1 MKKISIALVSVLA
14 LSLGACKKKE
24 EAPPPAPVEPAPAPA
39 PAEPP
44 KAEPAPAPEPTAQAP
59 AEDKADYVKVF
70 AGHKEPKPTDPVEVG
85 FQKFTVTKST
95 IKDLANLEGSTAE
108 LEIDLTSLKTD
119 APKRDAH
126 LNSPDYL
133 DTAKN
138 PKATVKIENVK
149 KAGDNKYT
157 ADAKVS
163 AHGVEKKFPVAFD
176 VVETTADAVRVKGEQ
191 NFTLADF
198 KLGKEKDEG
207 VAPDLTIKLQ
217 LTLKKS

>member
-24 EAPPPAPVEPAPAPA
+24 AEPAPAPVEPAPAPA

-44 KAEPAPAPEPTAQAP
+44 KAEPAPAPAPEPTAQAP
-59 AEDKADYVKVF
+59 AEDKADYVQVF
-70 AGHKEPKPTDPVEVG
+70 AGHKEPKPTDPVKVNFE
-85 FQKFTVTKST
+85 KFTVTKSS
-95 IKDLANLEGSTAE
+95 IKDHSNLEGSTAE

-133 DTAKN
+133 DTAKT

-157 ADAKVS
+157 ADAK
-163 AHGVEKKFPVAFD
+163 
-176 VVETTADAVRVKGEQ
+176 
-191 NFTLADF
+191 
-198 KLGKEKDEG
+198 
-207 VAPDLTIKLQ
+207 
-217 LTLKKS
+217 